1 MRAAHVALLA
11 NTALTLVRLAAA
23 VLDAGER
30 PPREL
35 TESVAELA
43 SGVDML
49 ARGASPHDR
58 SRVRELVREI
68 ARERAPLYGPPEV
81 AATELQVRA
90 AANDL
95 LRVIRG
101 EEEEAAWRRA
111 MRVRAA
117 TQTGAATERARQVAA
132 RSGAGALRRR

>member
-1 MRAAHVALLA
+1 
-11 NTALTLVRLAAA
+11 
-23 VLDAGER
+23 
-30 PPREL
+30 
-35 TESVAELA
+35 
-43 SGVDML
+43 VDML

-58 SRVRELVREI
+58 SRVRDLAEGI
-68 ARERAPLYGPPEV
+68 ASERTPLYGPPEV

-101 EEEEAAWRRA
+101 EQEEAAWRRA

-117 TQTGAATERARQVAA
+117 ERTGAATERARRVAA
-132 RSGAGALRRR
+132 RSGAGALKRR